1 MHELQYV
8 PAMLW
13 VVITYMVVMILV
25 GGYFYNKAKRA
36 GNESKEDFLLAGRS
50 LGKIVIIGTIF
61 ATYLGG
67 GTVTGGGNSLAYNFG
82 IWPGICFM
90 LPPIISLSVLYIL
103 SAKIRESGC
112 YTIAELLEKKFG
124 GMARTI
130 AAAIIAISFISIVS
144 FQYRGLGFVLN
155 TTTGLPITTCTI
167 ICTVIVIILAYSG
180 GLKTVATTDA
190 MSAFLML
197 IGIGAA
203 VPMLLA
209 KVGGIE
215 WVRAT
220 ATAEQ
225 LSFLGGQSFWGWLGA
240 YLPLTFLTIGDQNFY
255 QRINAAKDL
264 KTARAGLIGCLIA
277 SLIVMPLIA
286 VISFIGRLYFGSNIA
301 AGQSLIATA
310 SLLPVFWGGLL
321 LSAASAFII
330 TTADSFLLSASSN
343 FTVDIYTKVI
353 NPHASEKEQM
363 WATRMF
369 IAGAGILAYVILQ
382 FYPSILAVQY
392 MSYTISGCAITP
404 AVVSVLV
411 WPRVTKFGGIA
422 SMVCGTIATV
432 IWEVLKYPY
441 GIQTIYIALPVSIVV
456 LILGSVCT
464 QPNTETYGAD
474 NI

>member
-1 MHELQYV
+1 MHELKYV
-8 PAMLW
+8 PQMLW
-13 VVITYMVVMILV
+13 IVIAYMVVMVAV
-25 GGYFYNKAKRA
+25 GGYFYNKAKKA
-36 GNESKEDFLLAGRS
+36 GKESKEDFLLAGRS
-50 LGKIVIIGTIF
+50 LGKIVTIGTIF

-82 IWPGICFM
+82 FWPGVCFM
-90 LPPIISLSVLYIL
+90 IPPIISLSVLYML
-103 SAKIRESGC
+103 SEKIRNSGC
-112 YTIAELLEKKFG
+112 YTIAELLERKFG
-124 GMARTI
+124 RTARTI

-155 TTTGLPITTCTI
+155 TTTGIPVEYCTI
-167 ICTVIVIILAYSG
+167 ICAVLVIVLAYSG

-197 IGIGAA
+197 AGIGAA
-203 VPMLLA
+203 VPMLLSN
-209 KVGGIE
+209 VGGVE
-215 WVRAT
+215 WIKAT
-220 ATAEQ
+220 ATPEQ

-240 YLPLTFLTIGDQNFY
+240 YLPLTLLTIGDQNFY

-264 KTARAGLIGCLIA
+264 KTARTGLLGCLIS
-277 SLIVMPLIA
+277 SLLVMPLIA
-286 VISFIGRLYFGSNIA
+286 TLSFIGRLYFGSNIA

-310 SLLPVFWGGLL
+310 SLLPVFWGGIL

-343 FTVDIYTKVI
+343 FTVDIYSKVI
-353 NPHASEKEQM
+353 NPNATEKQDL
-363 WATRMF
+363 WATRLF
-369 IAGAGILAYVILQ
+369 IAGAGVLAYIILQ

-404 AVVSVLV
+404 IVVSTLV

-422 SMVCGTIATV
+422 SMLCGSIATI

-441 GIQTIYIALPVSIVV
+441 GIQTIYIALPISIVV
-456 LILGSVCT
+456 LVIGSLCT
-464 QPNTETYGAD
+464 QPKEEAQA
-474 NI
+474 

>member
-13 VVITYMVVMILV
+13 VVIAYMLVMIAV
-25 GGYFYNKAKRA
+25 GGYFYNKAKKA

-90 LPPIISLSVLYIL
+90 LPPIFSLSVLYLL
-103 SAKIRESGC
+103 SEKIRESGC

-124 GMARTI
+124 STARTI

-155 TTTGLPITTCTI
+155 TTTGLPITSCTI
-167 ICTVIVIILAYSG
+167 ICAVIVIILAYSG

-203 VPMLLA
+203 VPMLLS

-220 ATAEQ
+220 ATADQ

-264 KTARAGLIGCLIA
+264 KTARAGLIGCLAA
-277 SLIVMPLIA
+277 SLVVMPLIA
-286 VISFIGRLYFGSNIA
+286 CISFIGRLYFGSNIA

-353 NPHASEKEQM
+353 NPHASEREQM
-363 WATRMF
+363 WATRLF
-369 IAGAGILAYVILQ
+369 IAGAGVLAYVILQ

-411 WPRVTKFGGIA
+411 WPKVTKFGGIA
-422 SMVCGTIATV
+422 SMVCGTFATV

-441 GIQTIYIALPVSIVV
+441 GVQTIYVALPISIIV
-456 LILGSVCT
+456 LLVGSLCT
-464 QPNTETYGAD
+464 QPKTGACAAD
-474 NI
+474 NL